1 VRVSEAIERLRQ
13 EFLGEAEET
22 LSAFR
27 ADILRLGE
35 TAPASFPEYQLVDRV
50 FRTAHSLKGVLGMF
64 GFEEMARVSHA
75 LENVLDRI
83 RSRALFPHP
92 EIIDLLLEGNETLHA
107 LLAHAVFPPGDPHP
121 RSESI
126 LARINEVLAAEPLE
140 LAPAEDPL
148 ALALVEISSTE
159 TAALRSALDAG
170 DSICVV
176 EIRAPFTEGS
186 RPFEVVRA
194 VRTWGGIHAIV
205 EAPSNDGTA
214 PALRLLASGKAGFF
228 ALAKVVGAYGA
239 EVLPCEA
246 DRVLSQVREPVASAA
261 RPLPPASHPA
271 PDAANAPT
279 NTLRVRLERIDRLL
293 ASLAELLQAKM
304 SLDAAVEHASSAPH
318 DRMRRTDL
326 AQSLRALG
334 RKISGLQEEILEVR
348 LVSLNTLVPK
358 LERAVWSAAKECGK
372 NAKLVVT
379 DLDVEVDK
387 EVVDALLPALVH
399 LARNAVDHGL
409 EHEDDRVARGKDRT
423 GVIRLQARS
432 NGRFATIE
440 VSDDGAGIDFDRI
453 LAQARERGLLPSD
466 GELSRQ
472 EILEVLFHPGF
483 STKSE
488 ASSVSG
494 RGVGLDVVRDVLS
507 NLGGGLEV
515 DMQESG
521 TLFRLR
527 VPTTLAILPG
537 LLVTAGGQSFVL
549 PTAALTQVIKIRPSQ
564 VEKKGEGE
572 IVRVDGRE
580 LPAIDLGSTLGIAAV
595 DRSGAR
601 ILALV
606 LSCAGRSA
614 AVLVDAVGTRRDVVT
629 QGLGFVRSEIPGVV
643 GSTELGDGKT
653 VLLLDAAAILEA
665 GRPRNK
671 EAVR

>member
-1 VRVSEAIERLRQ
+1 MSEAIERLRQ
-13 EFLGEAEET
+13 EFLGEADET

-35 TAPASFPEYQLVDRV
+35 TPTASFPEYQLVDRV

-64 GFEEMARVSHA
+64 GFEEMASVSHA
-75 LENVLDRI
+75 LESVLDRI
-83 RSRALFPHP
+83 RARTLFPHP

-107 LLAHAVFPPGDPHP
+107 LLVHAVFPPGDPHP
-121 RSESI
+121 RSQSI
-126 LARINEVLAAEPLE
+126 LARIGEVLAAEPLE
-140 LAPAEDPL
+140 PAPAEDPL
-148 ALALVEISSTE
+148 ALSLREISSTE
-159 TAALRSALDAG
+159 TAALRSALDSG

-186 RPFEVVRA
+186 RLFEVMRA
-194 VRTWGGIHAIV
+194 VRTWGGIHAMV
-205 EAPSNDGTA
+205 ETPSNDGTA
-214 PALRLLASGKAGFF
+214 AALRLLVSGKAGFF
-228 ALAKVVGAYGA
+228 ALAKTVAAYGA

-246 DRVLSQVREPVASAA
+246 DRALSQVREPVASIA
-261 RPLPPASHPA
+261 RPMPPASHPA
-271 PDAANAPT
+271 PDAANSH
-279 NTLRVRLERIDRLL
+279 TLRVRLERIDRLL

-304 SLDAAVEHASSAPH
+304 GLDAAVEHASSAPH
-318 DRMRRTDL
+318 DRMRRTEL

-334 RKISGLQEEILEVR
+334 RKIGGLQEEILEVR

-372 NAKLVVT
+372 NAKLAVT

-409 EHEDDRVARGKDRT
+409 EHEEERAARGKDRT
-423 GVIRLQARS
+423 GVIRLHARS

-440 VSDDGAGIDFDRI
+440 VSDDGGGIDFDRV
-453 LAQARERGLLPSD
+453 LAQARERGFLPND
-466 GELSRQ
+466 GEPSRQ
-472 EILEVLFHPGF
+472 DILEVLFHPGF
-483 STKSE
+483 STKIE

-515 DMQESG
+515 DAQESG

-580 LPAIDLGSTLGIAAV
+580 LPAIDLGSILGIAAV

-665 GRPRNK
+665 GRPRTK

>member
-35 TAPASFPEYQLVDRV
+35 TPPAAFPEYPIVDRV

-75 LENVLDRI
+75 LESVLDRI
-83 RSRALFPHP
+83 RARALFPHP

-107 LLAHAVFPPGDPHP
+107 LLAHAGFPPGDPHP
-121 RSESI
+121 RSQSI
-126 LARINEVLAAEPLE
+126 LARIDEVLAAEPLSPP
-140 LAPAEDPL
+140 PAEDPL
-148 ALALVEISSTE
+148 ALALVEISAAE
-159 TAALRSALDAG
+159 TAALRSALDSG

-186 RPFEVVRA
+186 RLFEVMRA

-205 EAPSNDGTA
+205 EAPSNDGAA
-214 PALRLLASGKAGFF
+214 PALRLLVSGEAGFF
-228 ALAKVVGAYGA
+228 ALAKTVGAYGA

-261 RPLPPASHPA
+261 RPLPSASHLA
-271 PDAANAPT
+271 LDASHT
-279 NTLRVRLERIDRLL
+279 NTLRVRVERIDRLL

-304 SLDAAVEHASSAPH
+304 NLDAAVEDASSAPH
-318 DRMRRTDL
+318 DRMRRTAL
-326 AQSLRALG
+326 AQSLRSLG
-334 RKISGLQEEILEVR
+334 RKIGGLQEEILEVR

-372 NAKLVVT
+372 NAKLAVSH
-379 DLDVEVDK
+379 LDVEVDK

-399 LARNAVDHGL
+399 LVRNAVDHGL
-409 EHEDDRVARGKDRT
+409 EREEERVARGKDRT

-440 VSDDGAGIDFDRI
+440 VFDDGAGIDFDHI
-453 LAQARERGLLPSD
+453 LAQARERGLLPSE
-466 GELSRQ
+466 GEPSR
-472 EILEVLFHPGF
+472 EDILEVLFRPGF

-488 ASSVSG
+488 AGSVSG
-494 RGVGLDVVRDVLS
+494 RGVGLDVVADVLS

-515 DMQESG
+515 ETQESG

-572 IVRVDGRE
+572 ILRVDGRE
-580 LPAIDLGSTLGIAAV
+580 LAAIDLGSTLGIAAV

-614 AVLVDAVGTRRDVVT
+614 AILVDAVGTRRDVVT
-629 QGLGFVRSEIPGVV
+629 RGLGFVRSEIPGVV

-653 VLLLDAAAILEA
+653 VLLLDAAAILES
-665 GRPRNK
+665 GRPRTK
-671 EAVR
+671 EAVQ